1 MKNEIKIRLV
11 AEDFGILMRN
21 GMDMVCPLVPPIQFR
36 QIKQGLLGGQPV
48 EEIGIQ
54 KSSCNTG
61 CPLLDVG
68 VGKVHVCCG
77 GSKVTHTIL
86 EVITM
91 EQQMDNSKKEDNVID
106 FKNKNIN

>member
-61 CPLLDVG
+61 CPLLNIKMG
-68 VGKVHVCCG
+68 VVEVCCG
-77 GSKVTHTIL
+77 GTKVEHPITKIITI
-86 EVITM
+86 EEQM
-91 EQQMDNSKKEDNVID
+91 EKSEKDDNVID